1 MALGGLRL
9 DGAAARLAPT
19 AVTATP
25 FRNLAG

>member
-1 MALGGLRL
+1 MELGGLRL

-25 FRNLAG
+25 FTLAG